1 MSAPWEDSDWNDRSG
16 PEYRCFVGNLPYS
29 TSKASLTD
37 AFSNYSPLY
46 SEIVVDNETGRSRGF
61 GFVQFED
68 QKSMDN
74 AIQGMNGQQVGGRN
88 VTVSR
93 ANHRPRR
100 WRA

>member
-1 MSAPWEDSDWNDRSG
+1 LQIA
-16 PEYRCFVGNLPYS
+16 
-29 TSKASLTD
+29 
-37 AFSNYSPLY
+37 
-46 SEIVVDNETGRSRGF
+46 VDPETGRSRGF
-61 GFVQFED
+61 GFVQFDD

-88 VTVSR
+88 ITVSQ